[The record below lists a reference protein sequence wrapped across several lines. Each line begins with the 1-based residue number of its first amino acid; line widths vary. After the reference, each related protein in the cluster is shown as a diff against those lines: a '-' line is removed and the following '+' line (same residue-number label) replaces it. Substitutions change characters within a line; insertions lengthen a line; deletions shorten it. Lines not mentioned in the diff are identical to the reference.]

1 VSDRPRI
8 TAHQAGAVV
17 AAFVIGGIL
26 AIIVERAIGVSGP
39 MRATDTLVQAPTGT
53 LEAEDLPRA
62 PVRVV
67 AERVRL
73 PAGYESTRSHGGP
86 TFLFIDYGRIQVEG
100 SGSPTSYGAGAF
112 FFVTAGEPYSLRA
125 VETTQIASLS
135 LLPPGAEAKTEL
147 GER

>member
-1 VSDRPRI
+1 M
-8 TAHQAGAVV
+8 TAQQAGIAV

-26 AIIVERAIGVSGP
+26 AIVVERAIGESGP

-53 LEAEDLPRA
+53 LEAEDVPRA

-73 PAGYESTRSHGGP
+73 PAGFESNRSHGGP
-86 TFLFIDYGRIQVEG
+86 TFLFVDFGRIQVEG
-100 SGSPTSYGAGAF
+100 LGSPTSYGAGAF
-112 FFVTAGEPYSLRA
+112 FFVTAGEPYFIRA
-125 VETTQIASLS
+125 VETTQIAILS

-147 GER
+147 GEP